1 VGKLRGVGGEIAGFL
16 RHMVA
21 AMGWRRVAGRLPL
34 TGVAVAGAVIGH
46 TLAYVLAV
54 PHPGARLVL
63 LATTGHT
70 YWSTAIAVA
79 VVCGLASVASSLI
92 RQFRAGL
99 LAARRPPERSLGRLA
114 GRLAM
119 LQVGIYLVQETLERV
134 AVGASPG
141 SLLQGRLLAVGLVAQ
156 LVVALAL
163 AVVLRAAGLVAEC
176 AGRALRRRHR
186 QVALAAPLTFGPIF
200 VWASRLLAGGLG
212 SRAPPGCGVSARTG

>member
-1 VGKLRGVGGEIAGFL
+1 
-16 RHMVA
+16 
-21 AMGWRRVAGRLPL
+21 MGWRRVADRLPL

-46 TLAYVLAV
+46 TLAYALAV
-54 PHPGARLVL
+54 PQPGTRLVL

-114 GRLAM
+114 GRLTL

-163 AVVLRAAGLVAEC
+163 AVVLRAAGLVAES
-176 AGRALRRRHR
+176 AGRALRRRHH
-186 QVALAAPLTFGPIF
+186 QVALAAPLPFGPIL

-212 SRAPPGCGVSARTG
+212 SRAPPGCRVPARTG

>member
-1 VGKLRGVGGEIAGFL
+1 
-16 RHMVA
+16 MVK
-21 AMGWRRVAGRLPL
+21 AMGWRRVADRLPL
-34 TGVAVAGAVIGH
+34 TGVAVAGAVVGH

-79 VVCGLASVASSLI
+79 VVCGLASVASSLV

-99 LAARRPPERSLGRLA
+99 LPPQRPPERSVGRLA
-114 GRLAM
+114 GHLG
-119 LQVGIYLVQETLERV
+119 LVQVAIYLVQETLERV

-156 LVVALAL
+156 LVVAVVL
-163 AVVLRAAGLVAEC
+163 AVVLRAAGLVAES

-186 QVALAAPLTFGPIF
+186 QVAPAARPAPWPVLG
-200 VWASRLLAGGLG
+200 WASRLLAAGLG
-212 SRAPPGCGVSARTG
+212 SRAPPGCEAAC